1 MKQSANS
8 VKKRTFCATISII
21 FAALCA
27 TSASAQSAD
36 KIVKQAVKAMTNG
49 KGEKALR
56 EIRSW
61 QVKGTITS
69 LKDGSSGGYRAAAAR
84 PNFYVHEFDLRGLE
98 VSAGYNGKSAWA
110 RDSRDGLRTLT
121 GDASRDFQTEARY
134 RNARWLDYK
143 KERSKLALGGQE
155 TIQGKPANAVVLT
168 TVKDVKI
175 KLYFDAASGLLVRE
189 EIPAGEITRVFD
201 YSDFRPVGN
210 LMEPHVVT
218 ISEGD
223 GRYEVNLDQ
232 IVHNPQIDRAAFE
245 FPRTSGE
252 PLPDIP
258 ALLKEVGKNED
269 EIDRLLEKYTYTQ
282 TVTARELDQKGQMK
296 IKGSETFELTFHKG
310 ARIRRLVAKNGKPL
324 SPKEE
329 ADAQK
334 DVEKRIR
341 EIEKKEAEKERKE
354 REAAQKAPKNSDA
367 NTNGDPDGDQKKGAQ
382 PKDNQPKDNQPKDN
396 QPKDNQPK
404 DDQPKDDQPKDDQP
418 KDNQE
423 DERKDRP
430 SIADVLRASKLLNP
444 RRERFRTRDVIVF
457 DFEPLPG
464 YKPQKNYEK
473 LFGKM
478 AGALWID
485 PIDKQVAR
493 VEARLVETYK
503 IGGGMLAS
511 LKEGANFTI
520 EQERVN
526 QEIWLPTRAEINLGV
541 RVLLVKG
548 ININTT
554 ITYGDYKRFSVEA
567 EKEKL
572 KDPSQSDKTHKP

>member
-1 MKQSANS
+1 MKQPVSS
-8 VKKRTFCATISII
+8 TIKQTLCAAISII
-21 FAALCA
+21 FAAFCA

-36 KIVKQAVKAMTNG
+36 KIIKQAVKAMTNG

-61 QVKGTITS
+61 QVKGTITNT
-69 LKDGSSGGYRAAAAR
+69 KDGSTGGYRAYASQPNLYAR
-84 PNFYVHEFDLRGLE
+84 AFDLRGLE
-98 VSAGYNGKSAWA
+98 VSAGYNGKSAWM

-121 GDASRDFQTEARY
+121 GAASRDFQTEARY
-134 RNARWLDYK
+134 RNSRWLDYK
-143 KERSKLALGGQE
+143 KEKSKLAPGGQAQ
-155 TIQGKPANAVVLT
+155 INGKTTNTVVLT
-168 TVKDVKI
+168 TPKNVRI
-175 KLYFDAASGLLVRE
+175 KLYFDAATGLLVRE
-189 EIPAGEITRVFD
+189 EAPAGEVTRVFD

-210 LMEPHVVT
+210 VIEPHAVT
-218 ISEGD
+218 VTEGD
-223 GRYEVNLDQ
+223 ERYEIALDQ
-232 IVHNPQIDRAAFE
+232 IVHNPQLERDAFE
-245 FPRTSGE
+245 YPRISNE

-258 ALLKEVGKNED
+258 SLLNEVGKNED
-269 EIDRLLEKYTYTQ
+269 EIDRLLEKYTYTEMI
-282 TVTARELDQKGQMK
+282 TSRELDSNGQMK
-296 IKGSETFELTFHKG
+296 VKESETFELTFYKG
-310 ARIRRLVAKNGKPL
+310 SRIRRLVAKNGKPL

-334 DVEKRIR
+334 DIEKRIR
-341 EIEKKEAEKERKE
+341 GIEKRESEKERKE
-354 REAAQKAPKNSDA
+354 REVAQKAARSAEGKN
-367 NTNGDPDGDQKKGAQ
+367 PDGEGAAD
-382 PKDNQPKDNQPKDN
+382 P
-396 QPKDNQPK
+396 
-404 DDQPKDDQPKDDQP
+404 
-418 KDNQE
+418 E
-423 DERKDRP
+423 DERKERP

-444 RRERFRTRDVIVF
+444 RRERFRSRDVIVF

-464 YKPQKNYEK
+464 YKPRKNYEK

-485 PIDKQVAR
+485 PVDKQVAR
-493 VEARLVETYK
+493 VEARLVEAYK

-511 LKEGANFTI
+511 LKEGANFTL

-548 ININTT
+548 LNINQT

-572 KDPSQSDKTHKP
+572 KDPSQSDKTQKP

>member
-1 MKQSANS
+1 MNQHAHSLGKQTLRA
-8 VKKRTFCATISII
+8 AIYII
-21 FAALCA
+21 FAALCG

-36 KIVKQAVKAMTNG
+36 KIIKQAVKAMTSG
-49 KGEKALR
+49 KGERALR

-61 QVKGTITS
+61 QVKGTITN
-69 LKDGSSGGYRAAAAR
+69 LKDSSSGSYRAAATQ
-84 PNFYVHEFDLRGLE
+84 PNLYVREFDLRGLE
-98 VSAGYNGKSAWA
+98 GAMGYNGKSAWT

-143 KERSKLALGGQE
+143 KEKSKIAFGGQA
-155 TIQGKPANAVVLT
+155 TIQGKPVNAIVLT
-168 TVKDVKI
+168 TVKNVKI
-175 KLYFDAASGLLVRE
+175 KLFFDAASGLLVRE

-210 LMEPHVVT
+210 VTEPHAIT
-218 ISEGD
+218 FAEGD
-223 GRYEVNLDQ
+223 ERYEIKLDQ
-232 IVHNPQIDRAAFE
+232 IVHNPQLDRAAFE
-245 FPRTSGE
+245 FPKMSGE

-269 EIDRLLEKYTYTQ
+269 EIDRLLEKYTYTE
-282 TVTARELDQKGQMK
+282 TITSRELSSNGQMK
-296 IKGSETFELTFHKG
+296 VKEIETFELTFYKG

-341 EIEKKEAEKERKE
+341 AIEKREAEKERKE
-354 REAAQKAPKNSDA
+354 RETAQKAPKNPDATNTGGDSNGEAPNSDS
-367 NTNGDPDGDQKKGAQ
+367 
-382 PKDNQPKDNQPKDN
+382 
-396 QPKDNQPK
+396 
-404 DDQPKDDQPKDDQP
+404 
-418 KDNQE
+418 E

-430 SIADVLRASKLLNP
+430 SIADVLRASRLINP
-444 RRERFRTRDVIVF
+444 RRERFRSRDVIVF

-493 VEARLVETYK
+493 VEARLVEAYK

-511 LKEGANFTI
+511 LKEGANFTF

-541 RVLLVKG
+541 RVLLLKG
-548 ININTT
+548 LNINRT

-572 KDPSQSDKTHKP
+572 KAPSQSDKTKP

>member
-1 MKQSANS
+1 MKHPALSTTKLTLRA
-8 VKKRTFCATISII
+8 AILII

-27 TSASAQSAD
+27 ASASAQSAD

-61 QVKGTITS
+61 RVKGTITD
-69 LKDGSSGGYRAAAAR
+69 LKDGSSGDYRAAATQ
-84 PNFYVHEFDLRGLE
+84 PNLYVREFDLRGLE
-98 VSAGYNGKSAWA
+98 GAMGYNGKSAWT

-143 KERSKLALGGQE
+143 NEKSKLAFVGQ
-155 TIQGKPANAVVLT
+155 TTVQGKPANAVVLT
-168 TVKDVKI
+168 TIKNVKI
-175 KLYFDAASGLLVRE
+175 KLHFDASSGLIVRE
-189 EIPAGEITRVFD
+189 EIPAGETTRVFD

-210 LMEPHVVT
+210 LMEPHAITVN
-218 ISEGD
+218 EGD
-223 GRYEVNLDQ
+223 ERYEIKLAQ

-245 FPRTSGE
+245 FPKVSGE
-252 PLPDIP
+252 PLPDVP

-269 EIDRLLEKYTYTQ
+269 EIDRLLEKYTYTEVI
-282 TVTARELDQKGQMK
+282 TSRELGPNGQMK
-296 IKGSETFELTFHKG
+296 VKESETFELTFYKG
-310 ARIRRLVAKNGKPL
+310 ARIRRLAAKNGKPL

-341 EIEKKEAEKERKE
+341 QIEKREAEKERKE
-354 REAAQKAPKNSDA
+354 REGALKASKNSGA
-367 NTNGDPDGDQKKGAQ
+367 NTDGDPNGVSPNGDS
-382 PKDNQPKDNQPKDN
+382 
-396 QPKDNQPK
+396 
-404 DDQPKDDQPKDDQP
+404 
-418 KDNQE
+418 E
-423 DERKDRP
+423 DERKERP
-430 SIADVLRASKLLNP
+430 TIADVLRASKLLNP
-444 RRERFRTRDVIVF
+444 RRERFRSRDVIVF

-478 AGALWID
+478 AGAIWID
-485 PIDKQVAR
+485 PVDKQVAR
-493 VEARLVETYK
+493 VEARLIEAYK

-511 LKEGANFTI
+511 LKEGANFTF

-541 RVLLVKG
+541 RVLLLKG
-548 ININTT
+548 LNINQT

-572 KDPSQSDKTHKP
+572 KVPSQSDKTQKP

>member
-1 MKQSANS
+1 MNHPVASIAKQ
-8 VKKRTFCATISII
+8 TLCAAISII
-21 FAALCA
+21 FAALFA
-27 TSASAQSAD
+27 TGAAAQSAD

-61 QVKGTITS
+61 QVKGRITNP
-69 LKDGSSGGYRAAAAR
+69 KDGSTGDYQATAAQ
-84 PNFYVHEFDLRGLE
+84 PNLYAYEFDLRGLE
-98 VSAGYNGKSAWA
+98 VSAGYNGKSAWM

-121 GDASRDFQTEARY
+121 GAASRDFQTEARY
-134 RNARWLDYK
+134 RNTRWLDYK
-143 KERSKLALGGQE
+143 KEKSKLALGGQAE
-155 TIQGKPANAVVLT
+155 INGKPANAIVMT
-168 TVKDVKI
+168 TPKNVKI
-175 KLYFDAASGLLVRE
+175 KMYFDAASGLLVRE
-189 EIPAGEITRVFD
+189 EAPAGEITRVYD

-210 LMEPHVVT
+210 VMEPHAIT
-218 ISEGD
+218 ITEGD
-223 GRYEVNLDQ
+223 ERYEIELEQ
-232 IVHNPQIDRAAFE
+232 TVHNPQLERAAFE
-245 FPRTSGE
+245 FPRISNE

-258 ALLKEVGKNED
+258 ALLNEVGKNED
-269 EIDRLLEKYTYTQ
+269 EIDRLLENYTYTQ
-282 TVTARELDQKGQMK
+282 VVTSRELGSNGQMK
-296 IKGSETFELTFHKG
+296 VKESETFELTFYKG
-310 ARIRRLVAKNGKPL
+310 GRIRRLVAKNGKPL

-341 EIEKKEAEKERKE
+341 EIEKREAEKERKE
-354 REAAQKAPKNSDA
+354 REATQKASKNPDDK
-367 NTNGDPDGDQKKGAQ
+367 NPDGDGPAD
-382 PKDNQPKDNQPKDN
+382 PD
-396 QPKDNQPK
+396 
-404 DDQPKDDQPKDDQP
+404 
-418 KDNQE
+418 
-423 DERKDRP
+423 DERKERP
-430 SIADVLRASKLLNP
+430 SIADVLRASKLTSP
-444 RRERFRTRDVIVF
+444 RRERFRSRDVIVF

-464 YKPQKNYEK
+464 YKPRKSYEK

-485 PIDKQVAR
+485 PVDKQVAR
-493 VEARLVETYK
+493 VEARLVEAYK

-548 ININTT
+548 LNINQT

-572 KDPSQSDKTHKP
+572 KAPSQSDKTHKP

>member
-1 MKQSANS
+1 MCGALQRITGRRSKMKQPVHS
-8 VKKRTFCATISII
+8 VTKQTFCAAISVI
-21 FAALCA
+21 FAALFA
-27 TSASAQSAD
+27 MSASAQSAD

-61 QVKGTITS
+61 QVKGTITN
-69 LKDGSSGGYRAAAAR
+69 LKDGSTGDYRAAATR
-84 PNFYVHEFDLRGLE
+84 PDLYVREFDLRGLE
-98 VSAGYNGKSAWA
+98 GAMGYNGKSAWM
-110 RDSRDGLRTLT
+110 RDSRGGPRTLT
-121 GDASRDFQTEARY
+121 GHASRDFQTEARY

-143 KERSKLALGGQE
+143 KEKSKLAFGGQT
-155 TIQGKPANAVVLT
+155 TIQGKLANTVVLT
-168 TVKDVKI
+168 TIKNVRI
-175 KLYFDAASGLLVRE
+175 KLYFDAASGLLLRE
-189 EIPAGEITRVFD
+189 EAPAGEITRVFD
-201 YSDFRPVGN
+201 YSAFRPIGN
-210 LMEPHVVT
+210 VMEPHAIT
-218 ISEGD
+218 CAEGD
-223 GRYEVNLDQ
+223 ERYEIKLDQ

-245 FPRTSGE
+245 FPKISSE
-252 PLPDIP
+252 ALPDVP
-258 ALLKEVGKNED
+258 ALLKEVGKNQD
-269 EIDRLLEKYTYTQ
+269 EVDRLLEKYTYTE
-282 TVTARELDQKGQMK
+282 TITKRELDSNGRMK
-296 IKGSETFELTFHKG
+296 VKESETFEMTFHKG

-341 EIEKKEAEKERKE
+341 EIEKRVAEKERKE
-354 REAAQKAPKNSDA
+354 RETAQKAAKSSEGAKTDGDPIGDPPNSDS
-367 NTNGDPDGDQKKGAQ
+367 
-382 PKDNQPKDNQPKDN
+382 
-396 QPKDNQPK
+396 
-404 DDQPKDDQPKDDQP
+404 
-418 KDNQE
+418 E
-423 DERKDRP
+423 DERKERP
-430 SIADVLRASKLLNP
+430 TIADVLRASRLLNP
-444 RRERFRTRDVIVF
+444 RRERFRSRDVIVF

-493 VEARLVETYK
+493 LEARLVETYK

-511 LKEGANFTI
+511 LKEGANFTL

-548 ININTT
+548 LNINLT
-554 ITYGDYKRFSVEA
+554 ITSGDYKRFSVEA

>member
-1 MKQSANS
+1 MNQPAYSVTKQ
-8 VKKRTFCATISII
+8 TFCAAISII
-21 FAALCA
+21 FAALFA
-27 TSASAQSAD
+27 MSASAQSAD

-69 LKDGSSGGYRAAAAR
+69 LKDDSSGGYRAAAAQ
-84 PNFYVHEFDLRGLE
+84 PNLYIREFDLRGLE

-121 GDASRDFQTEARY
+121 GDASRDFQSEARY

-143 KERSKLALGGQE
+143 KEKSKLALGGQE

-168 TVKDVKI
+168 TVKNVKI
-175 KLYFDAASGLLVRE
+175 KLYFDAASGLLIRE
-189 EIPAGEITRVFD
+189 EIPAGEITRIFD

-210 LMEPHVVT
+210 LMEPHAVT

-223 GRYEVNLDQ
+223 GRYEVKLDQ
-232 IVHNPQIDRAAFE
+232 IVHNPQIDRVAFE

-258 ALLKEVGKNED
+258 ALLNEVGKNED
-269 EIDRLLEKYTYTQ
+269 ELDRLLEKYTYTQ
-282 TVTARELDQKGQMK
+282 TVTERELDQKGQMK
-296 IKGSETFELTFHKG
+296 VKGSETFELTFHKG

-341 EIEKKEAEKERKE
+341 EIEKREAERERKE
-354 REAAQKAPKNSDA
+354 REAAQKATKNSNA
-367 NTNGDPDGDQKKGAQ
+367 NTNGDPDGDQPKG
-382 PKDNQPKDNQPKDN
+382 
-396 QPKDNQPK
+396 
-404 DDQPKDDQPKDDQP
+404 DQPKGDQPEGDQPEGDQPKGDQP
-418 KDNQE
+418 KGDQE

-430 SIADVLRASKLLNP
+430 SIADVLRASKLVNP
-444 RRERFRTRDVIVF
+444 RRERFRSRDVIVF

-478 AGALWID
+478 AGAIWID

-493 VEARLVETYK
+493 VEARLVEAYK
-503 IGGGMLAS
+503 IGGGVLAS
-511 LKEGANFTI
+511 LKVGANFTL

-548 ININTT
+548 ININHT
-554 ITYGDYKRFSVEA
+554 ITYGDYKRFSVES

>member
-1 MKQSANS
+1 MKQAIFSIT
-8 VKKRTFCATISII
+8 KRTLRAAILVI
-21 FAALCA
+21 FVALCA
-27 TSASAQSAD
+27 AGASAQPAD
-36 KIVKQAVKAMTNG
+36 KIVRQAVKAMTNG

-61 QVKGTITS
+61 QVKGTITN
-69 LKDGSSGGYRAAAAR
+69 LKDGSSGGYQAAATQ
-84 PNFYVHEFDLRGLE
+84 PDLYVREFDLRGLE
-98 VSAGYNGKSAWA
+98 GAMGYNGKSAWT

-134 RNARWLDYK
+134 RNVRWLDYK
-143 KERSKLALGGQE
+143 KEKSKLGLGGQ
-155 TIQGKPANAVVLT
+155 TTVQGKTANAVVLT
-168 TVKDVKI
+168 TIKNVKI
-175 KLYFDAASGLLVRE
+175 KLYFDASSGLLVRE
-189 EIPAGEITRVFD
+189 EIPAGEITRVFE
-201 YSDFRPVGN
+201 YSDFRPVGS
-210 LMEPHVVT
+210 LTEPHAITV
-218 ISEGD
+218 SEGEE
-223 GRYEVNLDQ
+223 RYEIKLAQ
-232 IVHNPQIDRAAFE
+232 IVHNLRIERAAFE
-245 FPRTSGE
+245 FPKISGE

-269 EIDRLLEKYTYTQ
+269 EIDRLLEKYTYTE
-282 TVTARELDQKGQMK
+282 TITSREFDPKGQMK
-296 IKGSETFELTFHKG
+296 VKESETFELTFYKG
-310 ARIRRLVAKNGKPL
+310 SRIRRLVAKNGKPL

-341 EIEKKEAEKERKE
+341 AIEKREAEKERKE
-354 REAAQKAPKNSDA
+354 REGAQKVSKNSGA
-367 NTNGDPDGDQKKGAQ
+367 NTDGDLNGDSPDGDS
-382 PKDNQPKDNQPKDN
+382 
-396 QPKDNQPK
+396 
-404 DDQPKDDQPKDDQP
+404 
-418 KDNQE
+418 E
-423 DERKDRP
+423 YERKERP
-430 SIADVLRASKLLNP
+430 TIADVLRASKLLNP
-444 RRERFRTRDVIVF
+444 RRERFRSRDVIVF

-478 AGALWID
+478 AGAIWID

-493 VEARLVETYK
+493 VEARLIEAYK

-511 LKEGANFTI
+511 LKEGANFTF

-541 RVLLVKG
+541 RVLLLKG
-548 ININTT
+548 LNINQT

-572 KDPSQSDKTHKP
+572 KDPSQSDKTQKP

>member
-1 MKQSANS
+1 MKTDAGAVGEEKRMKQPVSSITKQTLCAAIS
-8 VKKRTFCATISII
+8 VI
-21 FAALCA
+21 FAAFCA
-27 TSASAQSAD
+27 ASAPAQSAD
-36 KIVKQAVKAMTNG
+36 RVVKQAVKAMTNG

-61 QVKGTITS
+61 QVKGTITN
-69 LKDGSSGGYRAAAAR
+69 LKDGHSGGYRAAAAQ
-84 PNFYVHEFDLRGLE
+84 PNLYIREFDLRGLE
-98 VSAGYNGKSAWA
+98 VSQGYNGKSAWM
-110 RDSRDGLRTLT
+110 RDTRDGLRTLT

-143 KERSKLALGGQE
+143 KEKSKLAFGGQSQ
-155 TIQGKPANAVVLT
+155 IDGKAANTVVLT
-168 TVKDVKI
+168 TPKNVKI
-175 KLYFDAASGLLVRE
+175 RMHFDAASGLLVRE
-189 EIPAGEITRVFD
+189 EMPAGDITRVFD

-210 LMEPHVVT
+210 LMEPHAITCV
-218 ISEGD
+218 EGD
-223 GRYEVNLDQ
+223 ERYEIKFDQ
-232 IVHNPQIDRAAFE
+232 VVHNIQIDRAAFE
-245 FPRTSGE
+245 FPKISGE

-258 ALLKEVGKNED
+258 ALLKEVGKNGD
-269 EIDRLLEKYTYTQ
+269 EIDRLLEKYTYTE
-282 TVTARELDQKGQMK
+282 TITSREFDSKGQMK
-296 IKGSETFELTFHKG
+296 VKESETFELTFHKG

-334 DVEKRIR
+334 DIEKRIR
-341 EIEKKEAEKERKE
+341 EIEKREAERERKE
-354 REAAQKAPKNSDA
+354 RDAAQKASNNSDDK
-367 NTNGDPDGDQKKGAQ
+367 NPDGDGA
-382 PKDNQPKDNQPKDN
+382 DETE
-396 QPKDNQPK
+396 
-404 DDQPKDDQPKDDQP
+404 DD
-418 KDNQE
+418 
-423 DERKDRP
+423 RKARP

-444 RRERFRTRDVIVF
+444 RRERFRSRDVIVF
-457 DFEPLPG
+457 DFEPLPS

-485 PIDKQVAR
+485 PVDKQVAR
-493 VEARLVETYK
+493 VEARLVAAYK

-511 LKEGANFTI
+511 LKEGANFTL

-548 ININTT
+548 ININQT
-554 ITYGDYKRFSVEA
+554 ITYGDYKRFSVDA

>member
-1 MKQSANS
+1 MKQPAYS
-8 VKKRTFCATISII
+8 VTKQTLCALISII
-21 FAALCA
+21 IAALCA
-27 TSASAQSAD
+27 SSASAQSAD

-61 QVKGTITS
+61 QVKGTITN
-69 LKDGSSGGYRAAAAR
+69 LKDGSSGSYRAAAAQ
-84 PNFYVHEFDLRGLE
+84 PSLYVREFDLRGLE
-98 VSAGYNGKSAWA
+98 VSAGYNGKSSWA

-143 KERSKLALGGQE
+143 KDKSKLAFGGQE
-155 TIQGKPANAVVLT
+155 TLQGKPANAVVLT
-168 TVKDVKI
+168 TVKNVKI

-189 EIPAGEITRVFD
+189 EIPAGEIKRVFD

-210 LMEPHVVT
+210 LMEPHGVT
-218 ISEGD
+218 VSEGD
-223 GRYEVNLDQ
+223 GRYEVKLDQ
-232 IVHNPQIDRAAFE
+232 VVHNPQIDRAAFE

-282 TVTARELDQKGQMK
+282 TVTERELDSNGQMK
-296 IKGSETFELTFHKG
+296 VKKSETFELTFHKG

-324 SPKEE
+324 SPNEE

-341 EIEKKEAEKERKE
+341 NIEKRDAEKERKE
-354 REAAQKAPKNSDA
+354 REAEQKAPKNSDA
-367 NTNGDPDGDQKKGAQ
+367 NTDGDPNGD
-382 PKDNQPKDNQPKDN
+382 
-396 QPKDNQPK
+396 
-404 DDQPKDDQPKDDQP
+404 
-418 KDNQE
+418 QE

-430 SIADVLRASKLLNP
+430 SIADVLRASRLLNP
-444 RRERFRTRDVIVF
+444 RRERFRSRDVIVF

-493 VEARLVETYK
+493 VEARLVEAYK

-511 LKEGANFTI
+511 LKEGANFMV

-548 ININTT
+548 LNINHT

-572 KDPSQSDKTHKP
+572 KDPPQSDKTQKP

>member
-1 MKQSANS
+1 MDQPAYSVTKQ
-8 VKKRTFCATISII
+8 TFCAAISII
-21 FAALCA
+21 FAALFA
-27 TSASAQSAD
+27 MSASAQSAD

-69 LKDGSSGGYRAAAAR
+69 LKDDSSGGYRAAAAQ
-84 PNFYVHEFDLRGLE
+84 PNLYVREFDLRGLE
-98 VSAGYNGKSAWA
+98 ASAGYNGKSAWA

-121 GDASRDFQTEARY
+121 GDASRDFQSEARY

-143 KERSKLALGGQE
+143 KEKSKLALGGQE

-168 TVKDVKI
+168 TVKNVKI
-175 KLYFDAASGLLVRE
+175 KLYFDAASGLLIRE
-189 EIPAGEITRVFD
+189 EIPAGEITRIFD
-201 YSDFRPVGN
+201 YFDFRPVGN
-210 LMEPHVVT
+210 LMEPHAVT

-223 GRYEVNLDQ
+223 GRYEVKLDQ

-269 EIDRLLEKYTYTQ
+269 EIDLLLEKYTYTQ
-282 TVTARELDQKGQMK
+282 TVTERELDQKGQMK
-296 IKGSETFELTFHKG
+296 VKGSETFELTFHKG

-354 REAAQKAPKNSDA
+354 REAAQKATKNSNA
-367 NTNGDPDGDQKKGAQ
+367 NTNGYPDGDQPEG
-382 PKDNQPKDNQPKDN
+382 
-396 QPKDNQPK
+396 
-404 DDQPKDDQPKDDQP
+404 DQPKSD
-418 KDNQE
+418 QE

-430 SIADVLRASKLLNP
+430 SIADVLRASKLVNP
-444 RRERFRTRDVIVF
+444 RRERFRSRDVIVF

-478 AGALWID
+478 AGAIWID

-493 VEARLVETYK
+493 VEARLVEAYK
-503 IGGGMLAS
+503 IGGGVLAS
-511 LKEGANFTI
+511 LKVGANFTL

-548 ININTT
+548 ININHT
-554 ITYGDYKRFSVEA
+554 ITYGDYKRFSVES